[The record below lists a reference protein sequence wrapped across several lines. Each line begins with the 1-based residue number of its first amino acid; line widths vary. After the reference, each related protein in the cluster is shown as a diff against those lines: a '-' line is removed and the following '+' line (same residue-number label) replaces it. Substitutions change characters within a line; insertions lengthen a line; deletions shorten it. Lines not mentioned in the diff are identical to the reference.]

1 MKFFLFTYM
10 KEYEVLELESVD
22 STQTFLIDK
31 EEKEELKEF
40 FTIYT
45 TNQLAGKGQGEHK
58 WESEKD
64 KNISFSFLLRPVF
77 IAPAEQYVITQIISL
92 AIASS
97 LKDFG
102 IAGVKIKWPNDIYVG
117 ENKICGFLI
126 QNKIVGREIFA
137 SYVGIGIN
145 INQTR
150 FSFAPNPTS
159 FYLETGR
166 EFDKYEVFQKVM
178 QNIVAFYIKY
188 KNGKLADIK
197 QQYLNNLLFLNE
209 YRNYDYFGKK
219 ITAKI
224 ISVNSFGHLIL
235 EGKNKEIYTAELRE
249 IHFLF

>member
-1 MKFFLFTYM
+1 MSFF
-10 KEYEVLELESVD
+10 EVLEIESVD
-22 STQTFLIDK
+22 STQTFLIDM
-31 EEKEELKEF
+31 EEREELQEF

-64 KNISFSFLLRPVF
+64 KNISFSLLLRPFF
-77 IAPAEQYVITQIISL
+77 IAPDKQFVITQIISL
-92 AIASS
+92 AI
-97 LKDFG
+97 LNTLEDLG
-102 IAGVKIKWPNDIYVG
+102 VEDVKIKWSNDIYVK
-117 ENKICGFLI
+117 ENKICGILV
-126 QNKIVGREIFA
+126 QNKIVGKEIFA

-145 INQTR
+145 INQTK

-159 FYLETGR
+159 FCLEMGK
-166 EFDKYEVFQKVM
+166 EFDKREVFHKVM
-178 QNIVAFYIKY
+178 LNIINLYTKY
-188 KNGKLADIK
+188 KCNVLPDIK
-197 QQYLNNLLFLNE
+197 QQYLDNLLFINE
-209 YRNYDYFGKK
+209 YRDYEYLNKK